1 MRNSVRLRKM
11 QSAKLGIF
19 SHPLKCGGD
28 GKWKLCDRPLRTD
41 GIGPKEGE
49 RPVPL
54 NHEVVPELLAA

>member
-1 MRNSVRLRKM
+1 M